1 MSKVI
6 NPNKVEENMNQPQEC
21 NCPCGNPADLHG
33 ANIGGV
39 PVCASCEAEERY
51 ETSVALSVAHQE
63 LLKPKLTIELIP
75 VGTWGSNLRS
85 MMTQTQWDK
94 LRKHCYAEAGHVCE
108 ICGDSGLNQGRKHA
122 VEAHE
127 IWTYDDANC
136 VQTLERIHILCPRCH
151 QVKHLGRTLKYGG
164 GHKARAHI
172 ARVNGMTAQ
181 GVRAYEELAFL
192 VHALRSRFRWQV
204 RIDALHTYTG
214 EGMPLTTKQ
223 VKEAIKKAKSG
234 KTA

>member
-6 NPNKVEENMNQPQEC
+6 NPNKVEENMNQPQEWI
-21 NCPCGNPADLHG
+21 CPCGNPADLHG

-192 VHALRSRFRWQV
+192 TQ
-204 RIDALHTYTG
+204 YTG
-214 EGMPLTTKQ
+214 EGMPLTVKQ

>member
-1 MSKVI
+1 MMSKVI
-6 NPNKVEENMNQPQEC
+6 NPNKVEENMNQPQEWI
-21 NCPCGNPADLHG
+21 CPCGNPADLHG

-75 VGTWGSNLRS
+75 V
-85 MMTQTQWDK
+85 
-94 LRKHCYAEAGHVCE
+94 AEAGHVCE

-181 GVRAYEELAFL
+181 GVRAYEEL
-192 VHALRSRFRWQV
+192 V
-204 RIDALHTYTG
+204 
-214 EGMPLTTKQ
+214 KQ